1 MSLIKKNDLVVVL
14 SGRCKTSEPA
24 KVLKVFRAEGNAI
37 VENRNFVK
45 RHTRANPRKN
55 IKGGIL
61 ERESPLALSRLMV
74 VCRECQ
80 QPSRLGVK
88 AGEGGKKSRVCKKC
102 GAVQD

>member
-1 MSLIKKNDLVVVL
+1 MSLIKKNDVVLVL
-14 SGRCKTSEPA
+14 SGREKGKRG
-24 KVLKVFRAEGNAI
+24 KVLKVFRSEDKAV
-37 VENRNFVK
+37 VENVNFIK

-61 ERESPLALSRLMV
+61 EREAPMAMSLLMA

-88 AGEGGKKSRVCKKC
+88 VGGDGKKARACKKC
-102 GAVQD
+102 GAVQE